1 MDTWRKSCFNELL
14 YECIC
19 CARLSSRG
27 SEKPIDDDHVLKVFT
42 HLMLKVRLELLL
54 DGLQTVL
61 LVRYFHCRILIMALV
76 IMCFKF

>member
-42 HLMLKVRLELLL
+42 HLMLKGQVRVATRWITDSAPSL
-54 DGLQTVL
+54 VL
-61 LVRYFHCRILIMALV
+61 SLSDIDNGSGNNVF
-76 IMCFKF
+76 